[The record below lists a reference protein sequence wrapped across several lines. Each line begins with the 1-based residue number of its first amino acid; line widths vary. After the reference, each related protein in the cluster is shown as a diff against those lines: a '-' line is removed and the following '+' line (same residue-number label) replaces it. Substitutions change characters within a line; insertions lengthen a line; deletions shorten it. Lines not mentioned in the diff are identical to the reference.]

1 VTWCLRGY
9 KNKLTRYQS
18 KRREVKSKKDMPKI
32 SVLIPLYNMEN
43 FIAQAI
49 ESVLEQTFS
58 DLELI
63 IVDNC
68 STDRSITIAR
78 HYESDKRVKIFQNS
92 ENIGAVRNWN
102 QCMLYASGEYL
113 KFLFADDYFKKNALE
128 EFIKPFE
135 ADQSVSLV
143 IAPREFL
150 FDNGSMTKY
159 PLSFSGFKKG
169 SDVIKEIFFSDNI
182 LGEPT
187 FIMFRKKDM
196 NIGLF
201 NIHIVWSGDID
212 YWLRICESGN
222 AFAIK
227 EYCAVYRR
235 HQQQITTDVMKSGG
249 FFMEERNFLYYNF
262 FIRPSAFQNMYPGYY
277 KSIWRSMRS
286 HLYQT
291 SYRKQ
296 KEYLKIWPLFELL
309 QLRLYLFIHNI
320 YRTLKRKKK

>member
-1 VTWCLRGY
+1 
-9 KNKLTRYQS
+9 
-18 KRREVKSKKDMPKI
+18 MPKI
-32 SVLIPLYNMEN
+32 SVLIPLYNAEN

-49 ESVLEQTFS
+49 ESVLDQTFS
-58 DLELI
+58 DLEII

-135 ADQSVSLV
+135 ADPSVSLV

-150 FDNGSMTKY
+150 FDSGDTKKY

-169 SDVIKEIFFSDNI
+169 SDVIKDVISENGNTI
-182 LGEPT
+182 GEPT
-187 FIMFRKKDM
+187 FIMFKKKDM

-201 NIHIVWSGDID
+201 NIHSLWLADLD
-212 YWLRICESGN
+212 YCLRICEKGN

-227 EYCAVYRR
+227 EYCIVYRR
-235 HQQQITTDVMKSGG
+235 HQQQVTTDVMQSGT
-249 FFMEERNFLYYNF
+249 FFMEERNFYYYNF
-262 FIRPSAFQNMYPGYY
+262 FIRTSGFQNLYPEYY
-277 KSIWRSMRS
+277 RSIWRNLRF
-286 HLYQT
+286 HLYRT
-291 SYRKQ
+291 NYRQQ
-296 KEYLKIWPLFELL
+296 KEYLKIWPVWESL
-309 QLRLYLFIHNI
+309 QIRIYLFCHNI
-320 YRTLKRKKK
+320 YRAIKGKKNV